1 VSPSRRAEKQ
11 LEKLRASTAEWSPA
25 ALAQIL
31 EGYGFT
37 RKKEARHGTF
47 FEHPSYPEWAT
58 VIIPRHRSLKNW
70 VARQVLEK
78 VERLIET
85 EEKEGRHHEA

>member
-1 VSPSRRAEKQ
+1 MYVIYGILPDAVAAGAAGKWN
-11 LEKLRASTAEWSPA
+11 LIGTFTNLRASTAGWSPA

-31 EGYGFT
+31 KGYGFS

-58 VIIPRHRSLKNW
+58 VIIPRHQKLRNW
-70 VARQVLEK
+70 VARDVL
-78 VERLIET
+78 
-85 EEKEGRHHEA
+85 